1 MNKYR
6 FIFAVAAIML
16 LFGLSSSSQ
25 AKELEPVGKV
35 TISDTQLGFIVG
47 GSWGKGVLSY
57 GGTDYEFKIKGL
69 KLGTIGISKSSAVGS
84 VYNMN
89 DLSKFSGTYVA
100 GQAGIALAGGVG
112 GTVLENQHKVYIRL
126 SSTQKGAALNIGV
139 DGISIELKDAI
150 GKAGSTMEGSK
161 TYKVST
167 GDNLYEISRKY
178 GTTVE
183 ELKAMNGLTSNTIY
197 VGQELIV
204 P

>member
-1 MNKYR
+1 MNKVK
-6 FIFAVAAIML
+6 FLFAASALLI
-16 LFGLSSSSQ
+16 LFGLASMSE
-25 AKELEPVGKV
+25 AKDLDPVGKV

-57 GGTDYEFKIKGL
+57 AGTDYEFKIKGL
-69 KLGTIGISKSSAVGS
+69 KVGTIGISKSSATGN
-84 VYNMN
+84 VYNMSE
-89 DLSKFSGTYVA
+89 LSQFSGTYVA

-112 GTVLENQHKVYIRL
+112 GTVLENQNKVYIRL
-126 SSTQKGAALNIGV
+126 SSTQKGVALNIGV
-139 DGISIELKDAI
+139 DGLSIELKDAI

-167 GDNLYEISRKY
+167 GDNLYEISRRY